1 MFDDWISWT
10 NGFYLL
16 GLVLAGIGT
25 MIAAK
30 YTNVIKEMR
39 EVAKALEDAY
49 ADGKLTKA
57 EKDKV
62 MKEALDVMKSV
73 INLKWKIF

>member
-1 MFDDWISWT
+1 
-10 NGFYLL
+10 
-16 GLVLAGIGT
+16 
-25 MIAAK
+25 
-30 YTNVIKEMR
+30 MR
-39 EVAKALEDAY
+39 EVAKALEDGY

>member
-10 NGFYLL
+10 NGFYLM

-30 YTNVIKEMR
+30 YTNVIKGMR
-39 EVAKALEDAY
+39 EVAKALEDGY

-62 MKEALDVMKSV
+62 MKEALDVIKSV

>member
-10 NGFYLL
+10 NGFYLM

-39 EVAKALEDAY
+39 EVAKALEDGY

-73 INLKWKIF
+73 INLRWKIF

>member
-10 NGFYLL
+10 NGFYLM

>member
-10 NGFYLL
+10 NGFYLM

-30 YTNVIKEMR
+30 YTNVIKGMR
-39 EVAKALEDAY
+39 EVAKALEDGY

>member
-10 NGFYLL
+10 NGFYLM

-39 EVAKALEDAY
+39 EVAKTLEDAY

>member
-10 NGFYLL
+10 NGFYLM

-39 EVAKALEDAY
+39 EVAKALEDGY

>member
-16 GLVLAGIGT
+16 GLVLAGVAT
-25 MIAAK
+25 MVASK
-30 YTNVIKEMR
+30 YTNIIKEMKD
-39 EVAKALEDAY
+39 VADTLEDAY

-62 MKEALDVMKSV
+62 MKEALDVIKSV